1 MMKQEFIPRSSDSIF
16 IKAYTLHHRWAIKT
30 ENLRAVKIVKSTKK
44 NYEIR
49 ELSDINYTTT
59 QNLEGSVLHIVM

>member
-1 MMKQEFIPRSSDSIF
+1 M
-16 IKAYTLHHRWAIKT
+16 KT
-30 ENLRAVKIVKSTKK
+30 ENLRTVKIVKSTKK